1 MTNIE
6 SRNSKFEMN
15 LYRQSIIL
23 FGIVVPILIAAAVA
37 GVGFMLKSKMT
48 ASYSN
53 KERNYKTYEQGRM
66 AALEIESGVVRG
78 RPHLDRWN
86 KMLSQET
93 ASSAANALREI
104 SDKLPAKEIQQ
115 TAFER
120 PSGKGAF
127 GAASAQNS
135 SQLRIAF
142 RGTFRTLQR
151 AFLELE
157 TRMPQLQ
164 LQDLRIDPSNTNAS
178 QINLQVT
185 YTAWEN

>member
-1 MTNIE
+1 MH
-6 SRNSKFEMN
+6 

-23 FGIVVPILIAAAVA
+23 FGAVLPVLCA
-37 GVGFMLKSKMT
+37 TAVGGVGYLLKSKMA
-48 ASYSN
+48 ASFEN
-53 KERNYKTYEQGRM
+53 KQRTYKTYEQGRI
-66 AALEIESGVVRG
+66 AGPRNRNPGDPPTRCTSNAGTNNSRE
-78 RPHLDRWN
+78 
-86 KMLSQET
+86 ET
-93 ASSAANALREI
+93 ASAVATNLREI
-104 SDKLPAKEIQQ
+104 SEKLPGKEIQQ

-120 PSGKGAF
+120 PNTSGGF

-135 SQLRIAF
+135 SQIRIAF

-164 LQDLRIDPSNTNAS
+164 LQEFKMDPIATHAS
-178 QINLQVT
+178 LMNFQVT